1 MRSKPATQCI
11 AWRNRM
17 RTQHPNLWH
26 PIRFAIMLIVLAW
39 TIYGVCYEP
48 PTDIFGVIWVAMLVT
63 ALVPSPLFLK
73 STSVAILVI
82 ASIGDLFTPYAHLG
96 NSLPAQLYAYGMLA
110 YSTNAIIV
118 ATLLTYYVVNILLID
133 PPGPNTNPVA
143 MVSMYAMVLLLGRAL
158 SWSEK
163 TTQKSFEAAQ
173 NKNRLQELE
182 SRARI
187 ADAIHDAVTGDLSA
201 ASFVAQRH
209 IGGNSSSPGVAA
221 DPANATTTTA
231 TTTADA
237 EDWRQ
242 INEYILSALTNVHR
256 VIDELN
262 MDATTLPGDADG
274 EALANLLRATLDDG
288 DRRLRKLGFH
298 ITSIQ
303 HCAGGKPSASQ
314 AIAEL
319 ANNLLREIYANIA
332 RHAAPGSKVDLSVML
347 RPNAI
352 EITQINPMKEDMAG
366 ADELNNELPGGHG
379 LASFK
384 KQLESHEGT
393 LTTSAQ
399 DGSWTLFAYIPVTVI
414 DDSPGLLEQVQV

>member
-1 MRSKPATQCI
+1 MMSTREKHPKIHRIALVDNDPRALDSLSAVIACKVPTAYVVWTATSGDEAIERCQDANSNVSLLILDMSMEGLQGPATCRRLRLMGKHMPILGATSFSIKSYRDKLVEAGAQGLVGKENADQLAQIIMRMCNGEVMEGFEPPALANLRISREAETTPALTVREEQIISLCAEGMLDRDI
-11 AWRNRM
+11 AERLGISEATIRKHMQSM

-63 ALVPSPLFLK
+63 ALVLSPLFLK

-118 ATLLTYYVVNILLID
+118 ATLLIYYVVNILLID
-133 PPGPNTNPVA
+133 PPDPNTNPVA
-143 MVSMYAMVLLLGRAL
+143 MVSMYAMVLLLGRTL

-201 ASFVAQRH
+201 AAFVALA
-209 IGGNSSSPGVAA
+209 S
-221 DPANATTTTA
+221 
-231 TTTADA
+231 
-237 EDWRQ
+237 
-242 INEYILSALTNVHR
+242 LL
-256 VIDELN
+256 
-262 MDATTLPGDADG
+262 TLPTQPQQPMPKTGVKS
-274 EALANLLRATLDDG
+274 T
-288 DRRLRKLGFH
+288 
-298 ITSIQ
+298 
-303 HCAGGKPSASQ
+303 
-314 AIAEL
+314 
-319 ANNLLREIYANIA
+319 NIFFP
-332 RHAAPGSKVDLSVML
+332 H
-347 RPNAI
+347 
-352 EITQINPMKEDMAG
+352 
-366 ADELNNELPGGHG
+366 
-379 LASFK
+379 
-384 KQLESHEGT
+384 
-393 LTTSAQ
+393 
-399 DGSWTLFAYIPVTVI
+399 
-414 DDSPGLLEQVQV
+414 

>member
-1 MRSKPATQCI
+1 
-11 AWRNRM
+11 
-17 RTQHPNLWH
+17 
-26 PIRFAIMLIVLAW
+26 
-39 TIYGVCYEP
+39 
-48 PTDIFGVIWVAMLVT
+48 
-63 ALVPSPLFLK
+63 
-73 STSVAILVI
+73 
-82 ASIGDLFTPYAHLG
+82 
-96 NSLPAQLYAYGMLA
+96 
-110 YSTNAIIV
+110 
-118 ATLLTYYVVNILLID
+118 
-133 PPGPNTNPVA
+133 
-143 MVSMYAMVLLLGRAL
+143 MVSMYAMVLLLGRTL

-209 IGGNSSSPGVAA
+209 IGGNSSGPGVAA

-288 DRRLRKLGFH
+288 DRRLRKLGLN
-298 ITSIQ
+298 ITSIR

-366 ADELNNELPGGHG
+366 ADERDDELPGGHG

-384 KQLESHEGT
+384 KQLESYQGT

-399 DGSWTLFAYIPVTVI
+399 DGSWTLFASIPVTVI

>member
-1 MRSKPATQCI
+1 
-11 AWRNRM
+11 M

-63 ALVPSPLFLK
+63 ALVLSPLFLK

-201 ASFVAQRH
+201 AVFVAQRH
-209 IGGNSSSPGVAA
+209 IGGNSSGPGVAA
-221 DPANATTTTA
+221 DPAKATTTTA

-288 DRRLRKLGFH
+288 DRRLRKLGFN
-298 ITSIQ
+298 ITSIR

-366 ADELNNELPGGHG
+366 ADERDDELPGGHG

-384 KQLESHEGT
+384 KQLESYQGT

-399 DGSWTLFAYIPVTVI
+399 DGSWTLFCVHSGDRHRRFARFA
-414 DDSPGLLEQVQV
+414 

>member
-1 MRSKPATQCI
+1 MRSKPATQYI

-63 ALVPSPLFLK
+63 ALVLSPLFLK

-118 ATLLTYYVVNILLID
+118 ATLLIYYVVNILLID
-133 PPGPNTNPVA
+133 PPDPNTNPVA
-143 MVSMYAMVLLLGRAL
+143 MVSMYAMVLLLGRTL

-187 ADAIHDAVTGDLSA
+187 ADAIHDAVRAICQRRRLWRNGISVATLA
-201 ASFVAQRH
+201 ALAS
-209 IGGNSSSPGVAA
+209 
-221 DPANATTTTA
+221 
-231 TTTADA
+231 
-237 EDWRQ
+237 
-242 INEYILSALTNVHR
+242 LL
-256 VIDELN
+256 
-262 MDATTLPGDADG
+262 TLPTQPQ
-274 EALANLLRATLDDG
+274 LRQPQQPMPKTG
-288 DRRLRKLGFH
+288 VKS
-298 ITSIQ
+298 T
-303 HCAGGKPSASQ
+303 
-314 AIAEL
+314 
-319 ANNLLREIYANIA
+319 NIFFP
-332 RHAAPGSKVDLSVML
+332 H
-347 RPNAI
+347 
-352 EITQINPMKEDMAG
+352 
-366 ADELNNELPGGHG
+366 
-379 LASFK
+379 
-384 KQLESHEGT
+384 
-393 LTTSAQ
+393 
-399 DGSWTLFAYIPVTVI
+399 
-414 DDSPGLLEQVQV
+414 

>member
-1 MRSKPATQCI
+1 MRSKPATQYI

-63 ALVPSPLFLK
+63 ALVLSPLFLK

-118 ATLLTYYVVNILLID
+118 ATLLIYYVVNILLID
-133 PPGPNTNPVA
+133 PPDPNTNPVA
-143 MVSMYAMVLLLGRAL
+143 MVSMYAMVLLLGRTL

-209 IGGNSSSPGVAA
+209 IGGNSSGPGVAA

-288 DRRLRKLGFH
+288 DRRLRKLGFN
-298 ITSIQ
+298 ITSIR

-352 EITQINPMKEDMAG
+352 EIKQINPMKEDMAG
-366 ADELNNELPGGHG
+366 ADERDDELPGGHG

-384 KQLESHEGT
+384 KQLESYQGT

>member
-1 MRSKPATQCI
+1 
-11 AWRNRM
+11 M

-63 ALVPSPLFLK
+63 ALVLSPLFLK

-163 TTQKSFEAAQ
+163 TTRKRFEAAQ

-201 ASFVAQRH
+201 AAFVAQRH
-209 IGGNSSSPGVAA
+209 VGGVSDSPSAA
-221 DPANATTTTA
+221 ATGPVSA
-231 TTTADA
+231 ASAADA

-242 INEYILSALTNVHR
+242 INEYVLSALTNVHR

-262 MDATTLPGDADG
+262 MDATVLPGDADG
-274 EALANLLRATLDDG
+274 EALANLLRTTMDDG
-288 DRRLRKLGFH
+288 DRRLRKLGFA
-298 ITSIQ
+298 ITSIR
-303 HCAGGKPSASQ
+303 HCAGGKPSASRET
-314 AIAEL
+314 AEL

-332 RHAAPGSKVDLSVML
+332 RHAAPGSKIDLSVML

-352 EITQINPMKEDMAG
+352 EITQINPMKEGIAG
-366 ADELNNELPGGHG
+366 ADGHDNELPGGHG

-384 KQLESHEGT
+384 KQLESHQGT

-414 DDSPGLLEQVQV
+414 DDSPGLFEQVQA